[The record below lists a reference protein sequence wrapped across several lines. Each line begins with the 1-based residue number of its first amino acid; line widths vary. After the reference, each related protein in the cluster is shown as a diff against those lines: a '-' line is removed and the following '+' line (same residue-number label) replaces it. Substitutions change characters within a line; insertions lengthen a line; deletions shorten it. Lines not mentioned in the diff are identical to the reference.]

1 MVVVFGNGLQVMF
14 LINNEVDLNYL
25 LNERGIKMK
34 LSQESKDKI
43 REAYIGDLT
52 WLDTIAKEITKY
64 DSKDKQEIEM
74 LLNTLYKMNYVIM
87 ETETE
92 EYAEKYY
99 DKAHELYSEMKI
111 DLTEMLGIGDI
122 WEEM

>member
-99 DKAHELYSEMKI
+99 DKVHELYSEMKI
-111 DLTEMLGIGDI
+111 DLTKMLGIEDI

>member
-111 DLTEMLGIGDI
+111 DLTKMLGIEDI

>member
-99 DKAHELYSEMKI
+99 DKAHELYSEIKI

>member
-1 MVVVFGNGLQVMF
+1 
-14 LINNEVDLNYL
+14 
-25 LNERGIKMK
+25 
-34 LSQESKDKI
+34 
-43 REAYIGDLT
+43 
-52 WLDTIAKEITKY
+52 
-64 DSKDKQEIEM
+64 
-74 LLNTLYKMNYVIM
+74 MNYVIM

-111 DLTEMLGIGDI
+111 DLTKMLGIEDI

>member
-111 DLTEMLGIGDI
+111 DLTEMLGIEDI

>member
-99 DKAHELYSEMKI
+99 DKAHELYSEMKL
-111 DLTEMLGIGDI
+111 DLTKMLGIEDI

>member
-64 DSKDKQEIEM
+64 DSKDKKEIEM

-111 DLTEMLGIGDI
+111 DLTEMLGIEDI